1 MRRRSVNLL
10 ALALAL
16 ALAPAVALGV
26 GVAACNGGDDGEGLP
41 GAPME
46 LRAVFDASSGVK
58 LSWSDV
64 SDAED
69 KFLVERKVADSNDKF
84 FVLAE
89 LPADTVEYVD
99 TEVESG
105 TIYRYRVLAVNG
117 FGESPSEDVLIM
129 VP

>member
-10 ALALAL
+10 ALALA
-16 ALAPAVALGV
+16 VSLGV

-41 GAPME
+41 SAPKE
-46 LRAVFDASSGVK
+46 LRAVYDASSGVN

-64 SDAED
+64 SDEED
-69 KFLVERKVADSNDKF
+69 EYLVERKVADSNDDF

-89 LPADTVEYVD
+89 LPADTVEYID
-99 TEVESG
+99 TEVEAG

-117 FGESPSEDVLIM
+117 FGELPSEDVLIM